1 LWGVENQR
9 VGLFH
14 AAVAGRDRCVEY
26 AERAVGAV
34 DVEPE
39 VLRGRD
45 IGERVERVDRAG
57 VDGAGR
63 ADEQRRQGPARTI
76 GGDRRAQRGRVEP
89 ASLERHLTHRTTAE
103 AKELQGAP
111 HAAMGLGRHV
121 GDEPRGA
128 DEAVATD
135 VTADPRQ
142 RATARARKADDRR
155 GGPAA
160 GEQAG
165 SRRVRKADELGQPA
179 HHRTLEVDIG
189 MIAKDDARVHRGC
202 RQRSHDAGG
211 GRRRIDPA
219 EEGRVAVAHGVRQ
232 HIAQLGRDQ
241 VVQRCRVLR
250 QGQAEQLCAQ
260 GVGERLPDRP

>member
-1 LWGVENQR
+1 MGVENQR
-9 VGLFH
+9 VGPFH
-14 AAVAGRDRCVEY
+14 AAVAGRDRRVEN

-34 DVEPE
+34 DMEPE
-39 VLRGRD
+39 VLRARD
-45 IGERVERVDRAG
+45 IGECIERVDRAG
-57 VDGAGR
+57 VHGAGR
-63 ADEQRRQGPARTI
+63 ADEHCRQGAARPI

-89 ASLERHLTHRTTAE
+89 AFLERHLPHRTAAE

-121 GDEPRGA
+121 GDQLRGTG
-128 DEAVATD
+128 EAVTTD
-135 VTADPRQ
+135 VMAGRRQ
-142 RATARARKADDRR
+142 RATAGAREADDRR

-165 SRRVRKADELGQPA
+165 ARLVREAHELGQPA
-179 HHRTLEVDIG
+179 HDRALEVDVG
-189 MIAKDDARVHRGC
+189 VVARDDARVHRGC
-202 RQRSHDAGG
+202 RQRSHHAGGG
-211 GRRRIDPA
+211 GRRVDPA

-232 HIAQLGRDQ
+232 DIARSCRHQ

-250 QGQAEQLCAQ
+250 QGQFEQLCAQ